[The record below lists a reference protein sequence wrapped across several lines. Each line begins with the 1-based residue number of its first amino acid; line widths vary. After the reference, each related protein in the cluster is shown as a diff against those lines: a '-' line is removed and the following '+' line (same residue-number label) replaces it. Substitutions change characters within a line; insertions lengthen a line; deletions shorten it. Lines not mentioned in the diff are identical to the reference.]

1 MYILLHTHVWLFL
14 SLTLSLFRVSRISRE
29 TARLYM
35 RARCFSVLLRTT
47 SYTPRRRARH
57 HHSAARKS
65 ARIETKLLMY
75 KGSEVEGGRMGV
87 GERGSGIGYKV
98 HRAAGLRKC
107 LHART
112 SCRVSE
118 SDARLFISLSLSFLL
133 LSLSRPLFIFIFAT
147 RDVARTWAD
156 VSLVYVY
163 ICVCVHTANLKFRV
177 VCKCFQGTNRS
188 QIRRG
193 PFVRA
198 PSCRARVSLGPSWYR
213 ISSWISPLQRRRRRR
228 VCPRRNIC
236 YRL

>member
-1 MYILLHTHVWLFL
+1 
-14 SLTLSLFRVSRISRE
+14 
-29 TARLYM
+29 M

-118 SDARLFISLSLSFLL
+118 SDARLFISLSLSFLS
-133 LSLSRPLFIFIFAT
+133 LSLGPSLFSFSQLET
-147 RDVARTWAD
+147 SLARERTCL
-156 VSLVYVY
+156 SCMCTY
-163 ICVCVHTANLKFRV
+163 VCVHTANLKFRV